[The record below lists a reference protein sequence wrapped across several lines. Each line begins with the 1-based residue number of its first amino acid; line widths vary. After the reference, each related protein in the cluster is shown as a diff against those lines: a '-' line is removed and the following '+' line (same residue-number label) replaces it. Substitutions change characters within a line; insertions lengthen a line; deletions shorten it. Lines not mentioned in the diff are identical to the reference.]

1 MIALFIII
9 FKRFSRLIVTLVIDG
24 NDGPPDGGSV
34 ELIGSVNTSVY
45 RF

>member
-24 NDGPPDGGSV
+24 NDDRPPDGGSAGWSASRQ
-34 ELIGSVNTSVY
+34 EINH
-45 RF
+45 